1 VVYACGILYNDMDVD
16 VYMDIIAW
24 YDVSRKDE
32 MKVYTIQGVAWIL
45 ATIGI

>member
-1 VVYACGILYNDMDVD
+1 MVSTCSFLFNGMDVD